1 MLYET
6 ISNDMKEAMKAHDKD
21 SLNTIRLLKSAIDMY
36 LVNNK
41 MERNSCSD
49 EIVIDIVS
57 KQVKTHKESIEE
69 FKCCTAVYWKPEKR
83 IEEFKKGNRQDLVD
97 KLLKEIDLLSKYL
110 PKQLT
115 EEEINSEIDK
125 VFDKVKP
132 TSMKDMGLIMKEL
145 TPIFKGKADMKTVN
159 EIVRSKLN

>member
-6 ISNDMKEAMKAHDKD
+6 ISNDMKEAMKAHDKET
-21 SLNTIRLLKSAIDMY
+21 LNTIRLLKSAIDLY

-41 MERNSCSD
+41 MERNTCSD

-69 FKCCTAVYWKPEKR
+69 FK
-83 IEEFKKGNRQDLVD
+83 KGNRQDLVD
-97 KLLKEIDLLSKYL
+97 NLLREINLLSKYL

-115 EEEINSEIDK
+115 EEELTQKMQEIITELGA
-125 VFDKVKP
+125 
-132 TSMKDMGLIMKEL
+132 TSIKDIGAVMKKAKESRA
-145 TPIFKGKADMKTVN
+145 FADCPA
-159 EIVRSKLN
+159 SCPACS

>member
-69 FKCCTAVYWKPEKR
+69 FK
-83 IEEFKKGNRQDLVD
+83 KGNRQDLVD
-97 KLLKEIDLLSKYL
+97 KLFKEIDLLSKYL

>member
-41 MERNSCSD
+41 MERHACSD

-57 KQVKTHKESIEE
+57 KQVKTHKES
-69 FKCCTAVYWKPEKR
+69 

-115 EEEINSEIDK
+115 EEEINTEIDK

>member
-41 MERNSCSD
+41 LDRNTCSD
-49 EIVIDIVS
+49 EIVVDVVS
-57 KQVKTHKESIEE
+57 KQVKTHKES
-69 FKCCTAVYWKPEKR
+69 

>member
-69 FKCCTAVYWKPEKR
+69 FK
-83 IEEFKKGNRQDLVD
+83 KGNRQDLVD

-132 TSMKDMGLIMKEL
+132 TSMKNMGLIMKEL

>member
-21 SLNTIRLLKSAIDMY
+21 SLNTIRLLKSVIDMY

-41 MERNSCSD
+41 LDRNTCSD
-49 EIVIDIVS
+49 EIVVDVVS
-57 KQVKTHKESIEE
+57 KQVKTHKES
-69 FKCCTAVYWKPEKR
+69 

-97 KLLKEIDLLSKYL
+97 KLLKEIELLSKYL

-115 EEEINSEIDK
+115 EEEINTEIDK

-132 TSMKDMGLIMKEL
+132 TSVKDMGLIMKEL

-159 EIVRSKLN
+159 EIVRSKLNN

>member
-69 FKCCTAVYWKPEKR
+69 FK
-83 IEEFKKGNRQDLVD
+83 KGNRQDLVD
-97 KLLKEIDLLSKYL
+97 KLLKEIDILSKYL